1 MIVEHSEEL
10 KALTHWNYPIEK
22 IARIKR
28 IRELRGDTIQPKP
41 NFSSAGEL
49 SPQEEFELFKQ
60 VLQLCKDRGDYD
72 VMEKFAFSVLTS
84 SKLYKRER
92 AEELMLLAFLA
103 CLYNKDV
110 IHG

>member
-41 NFSSAGEL
+41 SFSSAGEL
-49 SPQEEFELFKQ
+49 SAQEEFELFKQ

-103 CLYNKDV
+103 CFYNKDV
-110 IHG
+110 VHG